1 MIIMLANFFYK
12 SIVTKNKKVVGL
24 FFIVLYSFL
33 FSQEASIIENI
44 TETEGLPSNYVFNAN
59 EDQNGV
65 IWLGTDKGLATYQ
78 DGEWI
83 TLDVDN
89 GMPGN
94 YINKAISDKKNGLLI
109 YLSERGLYYFN
120 TNKRR
125 ITVKYPSLGNLILRD
140 FKISNYD
147 SNYILINGV
156 NPKTNQ
162 EKFYAIDI
170 SNVKTFIPLYI
181 EQNSIFLK
189 GKNSKIKLADRDF
202 LLQNDKIVLNRFT
215 LEKIEN
221 FIIRKQNGKIID
233 TLSEKNGL
241 GNNSINH
248 ILKTSKN
255 DVIISTLGGGISI
268 IRNNNPKITFN
279 HKSINARQILTFDN
293 KQYILADGFL
303 YIIQGD
309 KILSKI
315 FLRKD
320 ALTFHLDGDFLYL
333 GSFAGLE
340 TYKMNGNQLQFINLF
355 PFTAGVSKILKF
367 NSQII
372 FTTYGGGFFVKN
384 GNSVTKYQNKP
395 FDNIENLF
403 KIKQGYGMVSYESGL
418 SILDEK
424 LNFIS
429 HINKKNGLHSNFVT
443 TVFADTDTVYI
454 GARKGIAQWYDN
466 KIVKT
471 FKAEEGFSGNLTR
484 LIFRDVKNRIWVLTD
499 KDLLLKTKNILKP
512 IGSIR
517 ILDNNEDLIL
527 KGDYS
532 ASNHKL
538 TVVSKNKITVIDLDK
553 IVPNTMVK
561 STEIS
566 KILHDGEPG
575 NLGEKI
581 YFEDHNRDIQFVF
594 SSVDKNLLGKTTLFY
609 KINKDAWKPFKE
621 PRTLKFSHIDQGK
634 YSLQIKSVN
643 EDGYEKM
650 MPNKIEFTVLGP
662 FYIRWWFIVFTLL
675 VAGLFL
681 YNYVNEI
688 NKKKYIKRLNQLRVK
703 HQLENERKRISR
715 DLHDNIGAYVTS
727 LISKIDKIKNS
738 ENTIGTAVTYDDVR
752 LDAEKILALLRQT
765 IWVLGNKDTNL
776 IALYDNFKSYALKF
790 LQTDDIKIIFEEEIE
805 NNRKFDATTGS
816 GIFRIIQEA
825 LQNVYKHAHANKVEI
840 NVISKNKIIIYIK
853 DNGQGF
859 NPDNLR
865 EGNGLINMRER
876 ARELGFKLNIY
887 SDASGTTIELYE
899 M

>member
-24 FFIVLYSFL
+24 FFIAFSSFL

-78 DGEWI
+78 DGKWI

-94 YINKAISDKKNGLLI
+94 YINHAIADKKNGLLI
-109 YLSERGLYYFN
+109 YLSERGLYYFD
-120 TNKRR
+120 TNKRK
-125 ITVKYPSLGNLILRD
+125 ITVKYPSLNHLILRD
-140 FKISNYD
+140 FKISNYN

-156 NPKTNQ
+156 NHKTNQ

-170 SNVKTFIPLYI
+170 SNVKTLIPLYI

-202 LLQNDKIVLNRFT
+202 LLQNDKFVLNRFT
-215 LEKIEN
+215 LEKTEN
-221 FIIRKQNGKIID
+221 SIVRKLNGKIID
-233 TLSEKNGL
+233 TLSERNGL

-279 HKSINARQILTFDN
+279 HKSINARRILTFQN

-303 YIIQGD
+303 YVIQDD
-309 KILSKI
+309 KILSKV

-340 TYKMNGNQLQFINLF
+340 TYKMNGNQLQFIDLF

-367 NSQII
+367 NNQII
-372 FTTYGGGFFVKN
+372 FTTYGGGFCVKN

-395 FDNIENLF
+395 FNNIENLF

-418 SILDEK
+418 SILNEK

-429 HINKKNGLHSNFVT
+429 HINKKNGLYSNFVT

-454 GARKGIAQWYDN
+454 GARKGIAQWYNN

-499 KDLLLKTKNILKP
+499 KDLLLKTKNFLKP

-517 ILDNNEDLIL
+517 ILDNHEDLIL

-553 IVPNTMVK
+553 IVPNILVK
-561 STEIS
+561 STEIL
-566 KILHDGEPG
+566 KILHNGEQI
-575 NLGEKI
+575 NFREKI
-581 YFEDHNRDIQFVF
+581 YFEDHNNNIHFIF
-594 SSVDKNLLGKTTLFY
+594 SSVDKYLLGKTTLFY
-609 KINKDAWKPFKE
+609 KINEDAWKPFKE
-621 PRTLKFSHIDQGK
+621 PRTLKFSHLDQGK

-643 EDGYEKM
+643 EDGYEKI
-650 MPNKIEFTVLGP
+650 MPQKIEFTVLGP
-662 FYIRWWFIVFTLL
+662 IYIRWWFIVFTLL

-727 LISKIDKIKNS
+727 LISKIDKIKHS
-738 ENTIGTAVTYDDVR
+738 ENNFGTAVTYDDVR

-825 LQNVYKHAHANKVEI
+825 LQNVYKHAQATKVEI
-840 NVISKNKIIIYIK
+840 NVISKNKIIICIK
-853 DNGQGF
+853 DNGKGF
-859 NPDNLR
+859 NPDNLKQ
-865 EGNGLINMRER
+865 GNGLINMKER